1 MGARPTMSSASEQV
15 ISGLEGVLACES
27 SVAFIDGTIPELSY
41 RGYNIHDIAE
51 TLTYEQV
58 VYLLWHGELPS
69 TDQLRTFNTDLAAR
83 RGLPSVV
90 IDLLRLMPPSAHP
103 MAGLRTAVSLLG
115 TLDPQAD
122 DNSPTDLRRKAADLT
137 AKMPSIVAAQARIQM
152 GQAPIEPDAALSL
165 ASNYYYMLTGKQP
178 DATIIRTID
187 TSLLLYAEHETN
199 ASTFTCRT
207 VVGTESDFYSA
218 VVAGIGAIKGPLHG
232 GAIDEVMKMFLEID
246 QPERA
251 DAYIDQALAARRKV
265 AGFGHRVY
273 RAGDAR
279 APHLR
284 TMAQRLAEST
294 GDRKWFTIATTV
306 EQRMREAKGIIANV
320 DYYAAPVLYYVGF
333 PLALFTNFVA
343 SARISGWSAHIFE
356 QYADNRLI
364 RPRALYTGQHGRQLP
379 AGYR

>member
-1 MGARPTMSSASEQV
+1 MSSASEKV

-27 SVAFIDGTIPELSY
+27 SVAFIDGNIPELSY

-58 VYLLWHGELPS
+58 VYLLWHDELPS
-69 TDQLRTFNTDLAAR
+69 SDQLQSFRDDLAAR
-83 RGLPSVV
+83 RGIPSVV
-90 IDLLRLMPPSAHP
+90 IDLLRLMPASAHP

-122 DNSPTDLRRKAADLT
+122 DNSPADLRRKAADLT
-137 AKMPSIVAAQARIQM
+137 AKIPTIVAVQARLQT
-152 GQAPIEPDAALSL
+152 GQAPIEPDASLSL
-165 ASNYYYMLTGKQP
+165 AGNYYYMLTGKQP
-178 DATIIRTID
+178 DTTITRTID

-199 ASTFTCRT
+199 ASTFTCRA
-207 VVGTESDFYSA
+207 VVGTESDYYSA

-251 DAYIDQALAARRKV
+251 GAYLDQALAAKRKI

-284 TMAQRLAEST
+284 TMVERLAEST

-306 EQRMREAKGIIANV
+306 EQHMRQAKGIIANV
-320 DYYAAPVLYYVGF
+320 DYYAAPVLYHLGF

-356 QYADNRLI
+356 QYVNNRLI
-364 RPRALYTGQHGRQLP
+364 RPRALYTGHRGRQLP
-379 AGYR
+379 ADYR

>member
-1 MGARPTMSSASEQV
+1 MSSASEQV

-58 VYLLWHGELPS
+58 VYLLWQGELPS
-69 TDQLRTFNTDLAAR
+69 TDQLRTFNADLAAR

-122 DNSPTDLRRKAADLT
+122 DNSPADLRRKAADLT
-137 AKMPSIVAAQARIQM
+137 AKMPTIVAAQARIQM

-178 DATIIRTID
+178 DATITRTID

-199 ASTFTCRT
+199 ASTFTCRA
-207 VVGTESDFYSA
+207 VVGTEADYYSA

-251 DAYIDQALAARRKV
+251 AAYIDQALAARRKV

-320 DYYAAPVLYYVGF
+320 DYYAAPVLYYLGF
-333 PLALFTNFVA
+333 PLALFTNFVT

-356 QYADNRLI
+356 QYANNRLI
-364 RPRALYTGQHGRQLP
+364 RPRALYTGQRGRQLP

>member
-1 MGARPTMSSASEQV
+1 MSSSASEQV

-58 VYLLWHGELPS
+58 VYLLWNADLPS
-69 TDQLRTFNTDLAAR
+69 AEQLRTFNADLAAR

-122 DNSPTDLRRKAADLT
+122 DHSSTDLRRKAADLT
-137 AKMPSIVAAQARIQM
+137 AKMPTIIAAQARVQM

-165 ASNYYYMLTGKQP
+165 AGNYYYMLTGKQA
-178 DATIIRTID
+178 DATITRTID

-199 ASTFTCRT
+199 ASTFTCRA

-246 QPERA
+246 QPEHA

-320 DYYAAPVLYYVGF
+320 DYYAAPVLYYLGF

-356 QYADNRLI
+356 QYANNRLI
-364 RPRALYTGQHGRQLP
+364 RPRALYTGHRGRQLP

>member
-1 MGARPTMSSASEQV
+1 MSETSERV

-27 SVAFIDGTIPELSY
+27 SVAFIDGNIPELSY

-58 VYLLWHGELPS
+58 VYLLWHGELPTPPELQAFS
-69 TDQLRTFNTDLAAR
+69 ADLAAR
-83 RGLPSVV
+83 RSIPSAVV
-90 IDLLRLMPPSAHP
+90 DVLRLMPPSSHP

-115 TLDPQAD
+115 TLDPKAE
-122 DNSPTDLRRKAADLT
+122 DNSPVDLRRKAADLT
-137 AKMPSIVAAQARIQM
+137 AKIPTIVAAQVRLQT
-152 GQAPIEPDAALSL
+152 GQPLIEPDPTLSL
-165 ASNYYYMLTGKQP
+165 ASNYYYMVTGKQP
-178 DATIIRTID
+178 DSTITRTID

-199 ASTFTCRT
+199 ASTFACRV
-207 VVGTESDFYSA
+207 VVGTESDYYSA

-251 DAYIDQALAARRKV
+251 GAYIDQALAARRKIP
-265 AGFGHRVY
+265 GFGHRVY

-279 APHLR
+279 APHLK
-284 TMAQRLAEST
+284 TMAQRLAESM

-320 DYYAAPVLYYVGF
+320 DYYAALVLYHLGF
-333 PLALFTNFVA
+333 PLNLFTNFVA

-356 QYADNRLI
+356 QYANNRLI
-364 RPRALYTGQHGRQLP
+364 RPRALYTGHRNRQLP

>member
-1 MGARPTMSSASEQV
+1 MSSASEQV

-27 SVAFIDGTIPELSY
+27 SVAFIDGNIPELSY

-51 TLTYEQV
+51 VLTYEQV

-69 TDQLRTFNTDLAAR
+69 PDQVRAFGDDLAAR
-83 RGLPSVV
+83 RGIPSVV
-90 IDLLRLMPPSAHP
+90 IDLLRLMPASAHP

-122 DNSPTDLRRKAADLT
+122 DNSSADLRRKAADLA
-137 AKMPSIVAAQARIQM
+137 AKMPTIVAAQARMQM

-165 ASNYYYMLTGKQP
+165 AGNYYYMLTGKQP
-178 DATIIRTID
+178 DATITRTID

-199 ASTFTCRT
+199 ASTFTCRA

-246 QPERA
+246 RPERA
-251 DAYIDQALAARRKV
+251 AAYVNQALAARRKIP
-265 AGFGHRVY
+265 GFGHRVY

-284 TMAQRLAEST
+284 TMAERLAEAT

-306 EQRMREAKGIIANV
+306 EQHMREAKGIIANV
-320 DYYAAPVLYYVGF
+320 DYYAAPVLYHLGF

-356 QYADNRLI
+356 QYASNRLI
-364 RPRALYTGQHGRQLP
+364 RPRALYTGQRGRQLP

>member
-1 MGARPTMSSASEQV
+1 MSNASEKV

-27 SVAFIDGTIPELSY
+27 SVSFIDGNIPELSY

-69 TDQLRTFNTDLAAR
+69 APELQAFSADLAGR
-83 RGLPSVV
+83 RGIPSVV
-90 IDLLRLMPPSAHP
+90 VDLLRLMPTSAHP

-115 TLDPQAD
+115 TLDPEAED
-122 DNSPTDLRRKAADLT
+122 HSSVALRHKAADLA
-137 AKMPSIVAAQARIQM
+137 AKMPTIVAAQARLQM
-152 GQAPIEPDAALSL
+152 GQAPLDPDPALSL
-165 ASNYYYMLTGKQP
+165 AANYYYMLTGKQP
-178 DATIIRTID
+178 DATVTRTID
-187 TSLLLYAEHETN
+187 TGMLLYAEHETN
-199 ASTFTCRT
+199 ASTFACRV
-207 VVGTESDFYSA
+207 VVGTESDYYST

-251 DAYIDQALAARRKV
+251 VAYVDQALAAKRKIP
-265 AGFGHRVY
+265 GFGHRVY

-279 APHLR
+279 APHLKN
-284 TMAQRLAEST
+284 MAQRLAEST

-320 DYYAAPVLYYVGF
+320 DYYAAPVLHHLGF
-333 PLALFTNFVA
+333 PLNLFTNFVA

-356 QYADNRLI
+356 QYANNRLI
-364 RPRALYTGQHGRQLP
+364 RPRALYTGHRGRTLP
-379 AGYR
+379 AT

>member
-1 MGARPTMSSASEQV
+1 MSETSEQV

-27 SVAFIDGTIPELSY
+27 SVAFIDGNIPELSY

-58 VYLLWHGELPS
+58 VYLLWHGELPTPPELQAFS
-69 TDQLRTFNTDLAAR
+69 ADLAAR
-83 RGLPSVV
+83 RSIPSAVV
-90 IDLLRLMPPSAHP
+90 DVLRLIPPSSHP

-115 TLDPQAD
+115 TLDPKAE
-122 DNSPTDLRRKAADLT
+122 DNSPADLRRKAADLT
-137 AKMPSIVAAQARIQM
+137 AKIPTIVAAQVRLQT
-152 GQAPIEPDAALSL
+152 GQPLIEPDPTLSL

-178 DATIIRTID
+178 DATITRTID

-199 ASTFTCRT
+199 ASTFACRV
-207 VVGTESDFYSA
+207 VVGTESDYYSA

-251 DAYIDQALAARRKV
+251 GAYIDQALAARRKIP
-265 AGFGHRVY
+265 GFGHRVY

-279 APHLR
+279 APHLK
-284 TMAQRLAEST
+284 TMAQRLAESM

-320 DYYAAPVLYYVGF
+320 DYYAALVLYHLGF
-333 PLALFTNFVA
+333 PLNMFTNFVA

-356 QYADNRLI
+356 QYANNRLI
-364 RPRALYTGQHGRQLP
+364 RPRALYTGHRNRQLP

>member
-1 MGARPTMSSASEQV
+1 MSSATEQV

-69 TDQLRTFNTDLAAR
+69 TDQLRTFHTDLAGR

-122 DNSPTDLRRKAADLT
+122 DNNPTDLRRKAADLT
-137 AKMPSIVAAQARIQM
+137 AKMPTIVAAQARIQT
-152 GQAPIEPDAALSL
+152 GEAPIEPDASLSL
-165 ASNYYYMLTGKQP
+165 ASNYYYMLTGKHP
-178 DATIIRTID
+178 DATITRTID

-199 ASTFTCRT
+199 ASTFTCRA

-246 QPERA
+246 RPERA
-251 DAYIDQALAARRKV
+251 AAYIDHALAERRKI

-294 GDRKWFTIATTV
+294 GDRKWFSIATTV

-320 DYYAAPVLYYVGF
+320 DYFAAPVLYYVGF
-333 PLALFTNFVA
+333 PLALFTNVVA

-356 QYADNRLI
+356 QYANNRLI
-364 RPRALYTGQHGRQLP
+364 RPRALYTGQRGRQLP
-379 AGYR
+379 ASYR

>member
-1 MGARPTMSSASEQV
+1 
-15 ISGLEGVLACES
+15 
-27 SVAFIDGTIPELSY
+27 
-41 RGYNIHDIAE
+41 
-51 TLTYEQV
+51 
-58 VYLLWHGELPS
+58 
-69 TDQLRTFNTDLAAR
+69 
-83 RGLPSVV
+83 
-90 IDLLRLMPPSAHP
+90 
-103 MAGLRTAVSLLG
+103 
-115 TLDPQAD
+115 
-122 DNSPTDLRRKAADLT
+122 LRRKAADLT
-137 AKMPSIVAAQARIQM
+137 AKMPTIVAAQARLHM
-152 GQAPIEPDAALSL
+152 GQAVIEPDPSLSL

-178 DATIIRTID
+178 DATITRTID

-199 ASTFTCRT
+199 ASTFTCRA

-251 DAYIDQALAARRKV
+251 AVYIDQALAERRKI

-284 TMAQRLAEST
+284 SMAQRLAEST
-294 GDRKWFTIATTV
+294 GDQKWFTMATLV

-320 DYYAAPVLYYVGF
+320 DYYAAPVLYYLGF

-356 QYADNRLI
+356 QYANNRLI
-364 RPRALYTGQHGRQLP
+364 RPRALYTGPRNRKLP
-379 AGYR
+379 DGL

>member
-1 MGARPTMSSASEQV
+1 MSSASEQV

-27 SVAFIDGTIPELSY
+27 SVAFIDGNIPELSY

-58 VYLLWHGELPS
+58 VYLLWHGELAS
-69 TDQLRTFNTDLAAR
+69 ADQLRTFNADLAAR

-90 IDLLRLMPPSAHP
+90 IDLLRLMPASAHP

-115 TLDPQAD
+115 TLDLQAD

-137 AKMPSIVAAQARIQM
+137 AKMPTIVAAQARVQM
-152 GQAPIEPDAALSL
+152 GQAPIEPDASLSL
-165 ASNYYYMLTGKQP
+165 AGNYYYMLTGKQR
-178 DATIIRTID
+178 DATITRTID

-199 ASTFTCRT
+199 ASTFTCRA

-251 DAYIDQALAARRKV
+251 AAYIDQALAARRKV
-265 AGFGHRVY
+265 AGFGH
-273 RAGDAR
+273 
-279 APHLR
+279 
-284 TMAQRLAEST
+284 
-294 GDRKWFTIATTV
+294 
-306 EQRMREAKGIIANV
+306 
-320 DYYAAPVLYYVGF
+320 
-333 PLALFTNFVA
+333 
-343 SARISGWSAHIFE
+343 
-356 QYADNRLI
+356 
-364 RPRALYTGQHGRQLP
+364 
-379 AGYR
+379 

>member
-1 MGARPTMSSASEQV
+1 MSSASEQV

-27 SVAFIDGTIPELSY
+27 SVAFIDGNIPELSY

-58 VYLLWHGELPS
+58 VYLLWNGELPS
-69 TDQLRTFNTDLAAR
+69 SDQLRTFRDDLAAR

-90 IDLLRLMPPSAHP
+90 IDLLRLMPASAHP

-122 DNSPTDLRRKAADLT
+122 DNSPADLRRKAADLT
-137 AKMPSIVAAQARIQM
+137 AKIPTIVAVQARLQT
-152 GQAPIEPDAALSL
+152 GQTPIEPDASLSL
-165 ASNYYYMLTGKQP
+165 AANYYYMLTGKQP
-178 DATIIRTID
+178 DTTITRTID

-199 ASTFTCRT
+199 ASTFTCRA
-207 VVGTESDFYSA
+207 VVGTESDYYSA

-251 DAYIDQALAARRKV
+251 GAYLDQALAARRKI

-284 TMAQRLAEST
+284 AMAERLAEST

-306 EQRMREAKGIIANV
+306 EQHMRQAKGIIANV
-320 DYYAAPVLYYVGF
+320 DYYAAPVLYHLGF

-356 QYADNRLI
+356 QYANNRLI
-364 RPRALYTGQHGRQLP
+364 RPRALYTGHHGRQLP
-379 AGYR
+379 ADSR

>member
-1 MGARPTMSSASEQV
+1 MSSASEQV

-27 SVAFIDGTIPELSY
+27 SVAFIDGNIPELSY

-51 TLTYEQV
+51 ILTYEQV
-58 VYLLWHGELPS
+58 VHLLWHGELPS
-69 TDQLRTFNTDLAAR
+69 SDELRAFHADLAAR

-122 DNSPTDLRRKAADLT
+122 DNSPADLRRKAADLT
-137 AKMPSIVAAQARIQM
+137 AKMPTIVAAQARIQM
-152 GQAPIEPDAALSL
+152 GQAPIEPDPSLSL
-165 ASNYYYMLTGKQP
+165 ASNYYYMLTGKQADP
-178 DATIIRTID
+178 TITRTLD

-199 ASTFTCRT
+199 ASTFTCRA
-207 VVGTESDFYSA
+207 VVGTESDLYSA

-251 DAYIDQALAARRKV
+251 AAYIDQALAVRRKV

-284 TMAQRLAEST
+284 TMAQRLSEST
-294 GDRKWFTIATTV
+294 GDRKWFAIATTV

-320 DYYAAPVLYYVGF
+320 DYYAAPVLYHLGF

-356 QYADNRLI
+356 QYAHNRLI
-364 RPRALYTGQHGRQLP
+364 RPRALYTGHRGRQLP

>member
-1 MGARPTMSSASEQV
+1 MSNASEKV

-27 SVAFIDGTIPELSY
+27 SVSFIDGNIPELSY

-69 TDQLRTFNTDLAAR
+69 APELQAFSADLAGR
-83 RGLPSVV
+83 RGIPSVV
-90 IDLLRLMPPSAHP
+90 VDLLRLMPTSAHP

-115 TLDPQAD
+115 TLDPEAED
-122 DNSPTDLRRKAADLT
+122 HSSVALRHKAADLA
-137 AKMPSIVAAQARIQM
+137 AKMPTIVAAQARLQM
-152 GQAPIEPDAALSL
+152 GQAPLAPDPALSL
-165 ASNYYYMLTGKQP
+165 AANYYYMLTGKQP
-178 DATIIRTID
+178 DATVTRTID
-187 TSLLLYAEHETN
+187 TGMLLYAEHETN
-199 ASTFTCRT
+199 ASTFACRV
-207 VVGTESDFYSA
+207 VVGTESDYYST

-251 DAYIDQALAARRKV
+251 VAYVDQALAAKRKIP
-265 AGFGHRVY
+265 GFGHRVY

-279 APHLR
+279 APHLKN
-284 TMAQRLAEST
+284 MAQRLAEST
-294 GDRKWFTIATTV
+294 GDRKWLTIATTV

-320 DYYAAPVLYYVGF
+320 DYYAAPVLHHLGF
-333 PLALFTNFVA
+333 PLNLFTNFVA

-356 QYADNRLI
+356 QYANNRLI
-364 RPRALYTGQHGRQLP
+364 RPRALYTGHRGRTLP
-379 AGYR
+379 AT

>member
-1 MGARPTMSSASEQV
+1 MSSTSETV

-58 VYLLWHGELPS
+58 VYLLWHGELPTPAEFQAFS
-69 TDQLRTFNTDLAAR
+69 ADLAGR
-83 RGLPSVV
+83 RSIPSAVLDV
-90 IDLLRLMPPSAHP
+90 LRLTPPSSHP
-103 MAGLRTAVSLLG
+103 MAALRTAVSLLG

-122 DNSPTDLRRKAADLT
+122 DNSPADLRRKAADLV
-137 AKMPSIVAAQARIQM
+137 AKIPTIVATQVRLQT
-152 GQAPIEPDAALSL
+152 GQPLIDPDPALSL
-165 ASNYYYMLTGKQP
+165 AGNYYYMLTGKQP
-178 DATIIRTID
+178 DATITRTID

-199 ASTFTCRT
+199 ASTFACRV
-207 VVGTESDFYSA
+207 VVGTESDYYSA

-251 DAYIDQALAARRKV
+251 TAYIDQALAARRKI

-279 APHLR
+279 APHLKS
-284 TMAQRLAEST
+284 MAQRLADSMD
-294 GDRKWFTIATTV
+294 DRKWFTIATAV
-306 EQRMREAKGIIANV
+306 EQRMRQAKGIIANV
-320 DYYAAPVLYYVGF
+320 DYYAALVLYHLGF
-333 PLALFTNFVA
+333 PLNLFTNFVA

-356 QYADNRLI
+356 QYANNRLI
-364 RPRALYTGQHGRQLP
+364 RPRALYTGHRGRQLP
-379 AGYR
+379 AGY

>member
-1 MGARPTMSSASEQV
+1 MSETSERV

-27 SVAFIDGTIPELSY
+27 SVAFIDGNIPELSY

-58 VYLLWHGELPS
+58 VYLLWHGELPTPPELQAFS
-69 TDQLRTFNTDLAAR
+69 ADLAAR
-83 RGLPSVV
+83 RSIPSAVV
-90 IDLLRLMPPSAHP
+90 DVLRLMPPSSHP

-115 TLDPQAD
+115 TLDPKAE
-122 DNSPTDLRRKAADLT
+122 DNSPADLRRKAADLT
-137 AKMPSIVAAQARIQM
+137 AKIPTIVAAQVRLQT
-152 GQAPIEPDAALSL
+152 GQPLIEPDPTLSL
-165 ASNYYYMLTGKQP
+165 ASNYYYMVTGKQP
-178 DATIIRTID
+178 DSTITRTID

-199 ASTFTCRT
+199 ASTFACRV
-207 VVGTESDFYSA
+207 VVGTESDYYSA

-251 DAYIDQALAARRKV
+251 GAYIDQALAARRKIP
-265 AGFGHRVY
+265 GFGHRVY

-279 APHLR
+279 APHLK
-284 TMAQRLAEST
+284 TMAQRLAESM

-320 DYYAAPVLYYVGF
+320 DYYAALVLYHLGF
-333 PLALFTNFVA
+333 PLNLFTNFVA

-356 QYADNRLI
+356 QYANNRLI
-364 RPRALYTGQHGRQLP
+364 RPRALYTGHRNRQLP

>member
-1 MGARPTMSSASEQV
+1 MSSASEQV

-27 SVAFIDGTIPELSY
+27 SVAFIDGNIPELSY

-58 VYLLWHGELPS
+58 VYLLWNGELPS
-69 TDQLRTFNTDLAAR
+69 SDQLRTFRDDLAAR

-90 IDLLRLMPPSAHP
+90 IDLLRLMPASAHP

-122 DNSPTDLRRKAADLT
+122 DNSPADLRRKAADLT
-137 AKMPSIVAAQARIQM
+137 AKIPTIVAVQARLQT
-152 GQAPIEPDAALSL
+152 GQTPIEPDASLSL
-165 ASNYYYMLTGKQP
+165 AANYYYMLTGKQP
-178 DATIIRTID
+178 DTTITRTID

-199 ASTFTCRT
+199 ASTFTCRA
-207 VVGTESDFYSA
+207 VVGTESDYYSA

-251 DAYIDQALAARRKV
+251 GAYLDQALAARRKI

-284 TMAQRLAEST
+284 AMAERLAEST

-306 EQRMREAKGIIANV
+306 EQHMRQAKGIIANV
-320 DYYAAPVLYYVGF
+320 DYYAAPVLYHLGF

-356 QYADNRLI
+356 QYANNRLI
-364 RPRALYTGQHGRQLP
+364 RPRALYTGHHGRQLP
-379 AGYR
+379 ADYR

>member
-1 MGARPTMSSASEQV
+1 MSTASEQV

-27 SVAFIDGTIPELSY
+27 SVAFIDGNIPELSY

-51 TLTYEQV
+51 TLAYEQV

-69 TDQLRTFNTDLAAR
+69 PAELQAFSADLAAR
-83 RGLPSVV
+83 RSVPSVV
-90 IDLLRLMPPSAHP
+90 IDLLRLMPASAHP

-115 TLDPQAD
+115 TLDPQAE
-122 DNSPTDLRRKAADLT
+122 DNSSADLRRKAADLT
-137 AKMPSIVAAQARIQM
+137 AKIPTIVAAQACLQM
-152 GQAPIEPDAALSL
+152 GQSPVEPDPALSL

-178 DATIIRTID
+178 DATITRTID

-199 ASTFTCRT
+199 ASTFACR
-207 VVGTESDFYSA
+207 VVAGTESDYYS
-218 VVAGIGAIKGPLHG
+218 VVVGGIGAIKGPLHG

-251 DAYIDQALAARRKV
+251 AAYIDQALAARRKI

-284 TMAQRLAEST
+284 SMAERLAEAT
-294 GDRKWFTIATTV
+294 GDRKWFAIATTV

-320 DYYAAPVLYYVGF
+320 DYYAAPVLYHLGF
-333 PLALFTNFVA
+333 PLNLFTNFVA

-356 QYADNRLI
+356 QYANNRLI
-364 RPRALYTGQHGRQLP
+364 RPRALYTGHRGRQLP

>member
-1 MGARPTMSSASEQV
+1 MSSASEQV
-15 ISGLEGVLACES
+15 IRGLEGVLACES
-27 SVAFIDGTIPELSY
+27 SVAFIDGNIPELSY

-58 VYLLWHGELPS
+58 VYLLWNGELPS
-69 TDQLRTFNTDLAAR
+69 AVQLRTFNADLAAR

-115 TLDPQAD
+115 TLDPQAE
-122 DNSPTDLRRKAADLT
+122 DNSPTDVRRKAADLT
-137 AKMPSIVAAQARIQM
+137 AKMPTIVAAQARIQM
-152 GQAPIEPDAALSL
+152 GQAPIEPEASLSL
-165 ASNYYYMLTGKQP
+165 AGNYYYMLTGKQP
-178 DATIIRTID
+178 DATITRPID

-199 ASTFTCRT
+199 ASTFTCRA

-294 GDRKWFTIATTV
+294 GDRKWFAIATAV

-320 DYYAAPVLYYVGF
+320 DYYAAPVLYYLGF

-364 RPRALYTGQHGRQLP
+364 RPRALYTGQRGRQLP

>member
-1 MGARPTMSSASEQV
+1 MSSVSEKV

-27 SVAFIDGTIPELSY
+27 SVAFIDGNIPELSY

-51 TLTYEQV
+51 ALTYEQA
-58 VYLLWHGELPS
+58 VYLLWNGELPS
-69 TDQLRTFNTDLAAR
+69 ADQLRAFHADLAAR
-83 RGLPSVV
+83 RGIPSVV
-90 IDLLRLMPPSAHP
+90 IDLLRLMPASAHP

-137 AKMPSIVAAQARIQM
+137 AKMPTIVAAQARLQT
-152 GQAPIEPDAALSL
+152 GQAPIEPDASLSL
-165 ASNYYYMLTGKQP
+165 AGNYYYMLTGKQP
-178 DATIIRTID
+178 DATITRTID

-199 ASTFTCRT
+199 ASTFTCRA

-251 DAYIDQALAARRKV
+251 AAYIDQALAARRKV
-265 AGFGHRVY
+265 PGFGHRVY

-320 DYYAAPVLYYVGF
+320 DYYAAPVLYHLGF

-356 QYADNRLI
+356 QYANNRLI
-364 RPRALYTGQHGRQLP
+364 RPRALYTGHRGRQLP

>member
-1 MGARPTMSSASEQV
+1 MSSASEHV

-27 SVAFIDGTIPELSY
+27 SVAYIDGTIPELSY

-51 TLTYEQV
+51 TLTYEQA

-69 TDQLRTFNTDLAAR
+69 ADQLRTFNADLAGQ

-115 TLDPQAD
+115 TLDPQAEE
-122 DNSPTDLRRKAADLT
+122 NAPVDLRRKAADLT
-137 AKMPSIVAAQARIQM
+137 AKMPTIVAAQARIQL
-152 GQAPIEPDAALSL
+152 GQAPIEPDASLSL
-165 ASNYYYMLTGKQP
+165 AGNYYYMLTGKQP
-178 DATIIRTID
+178 DATITRTID

-199 ASTFTCRT
+199 ASTFTCRA

-246 QPERA
+246 RPERA
-251 DAYIDQALAARRKV
+251 AAYIDEALAARRKV
-265 AGFGHRVY
+265 PGFGHRVY

-320 DYYAAPVLYYVGF
+320 DYYAAPVLYYLGF

-356 QYADNRLI
+356 QYANNRLI
-364 RPRALYTGQHGRQLP
+364 RPRALYTGQRGRQLP

>member
-1 MGARPTMSSASEQV
+1 MSSANEHV

-27 SVAFIDGTIPELSY
+27 SVAFIDGDVPELSY

-69 TDQLRTFNTDLAAR
+69 PEQLRTFSADLAAR
-83 RGLPSVV
+83 RGIPSVV
-90 IDLLRLMPPSAHP
+90 VDLLRLMPQSAHP

-122 DNSPTDLRRKAADLT
+122 DNSPAELRRKAADLT
-137 AKMPSIVAAQARIQM
+137 AKMPTIVAAQARLLA
-152 GQAPIEPDAALSL
+152 GQAPIEPDATLSL

-178 DATIIRTID
+178 DATITRTID

-199 ASTFTCRT
+199 ASTFTCRA
-207 VVGTESDFYSA
+207 VVGTESDYYSA

-251 DAYIDQALAARRKV
+251 AAYVDQALAARRKIS
-265 AGFGHRVY
+265 GFGHRVY

-284 TMAQRLAEST
+284 AMAERLAEST
-294 GDRKWFTIATTV
+294 GDRKWFAIATTV
-306 EQRMREAKGIIANV
+306 EQHMRQAKGIIANV
-320 DYYAAPVLYYVGF
+320 DYYAAPVLYHLGF
-333 PLALFTNFVA
+333 PLAVFTNFVA

-356 QYADNRLI
+356 QYASNRLI
-364 RPRALYTGQHGRQLP
+364 RPRALYTGHRGRQLP

>member
-1 MGARPTMSSASEQV
+1 MSTASEQV

-27 SVAFIDGTIPELSY
+27 SVAFIDGNIPELSY

-69 TDQLRTFNTDLAAR
+69 PAELQAFSADLAAR
-83 RGLPSVV
+83 RNVPSVV
-90 IDLLRLMPPSAHP
+90 IDLLRLMPASAHP

-115 TLDPQAD
+115 TLDPQAE
-122 DNSPTDLRRKAADLT
+122 DNSSADLRRKAADLT
-137 AKMPSIVAAQARIQM
+137 AKIPTIVAAQARLQM
-152 GQAPIEPDAALSL
+152 GQSPVEPDPALSL

-178 DATIIRTID
+178 DATITRTID

-199 ASTFTCRT
+199 ASTFACR
-207 VVGTESDFYSA
+207 VVAGTESDCYS
-218 VVAGIGAIKGPLHG
+218 VVVGGIGAIKGPLHG

-251 DAYIDQALAARRKV
+251 AAYIDQALAARRKIP
-265 AGFGHRVY
+265 GFGHRVY

-284 TMAQRLAEST
+284 TMAERLAEAT
-294 GDRKWFTIATTV
+294 GDRKWFAIATTV

-320 DYYAAPVLYYVGF
+320 DYYAAPVLYYLGF
-333 PLALFTNFVA
+333 PLNLFTNFVA

-356 QYADNRLI
+356 QYANNRLI
-364 RPRALYTGQHGRQLP
+364 RPRALYTGHRGRQLP

>member
-1 MGARPTMSSASEQV
+1 MSSASEQV

-27 SVAFIDGTIPELSY
+27 SVAYIDGTIPELSY

-58 VYLLWHGELPS
+58 TYLLWNDELPS
-69 TDQLRTFNTDLAAR
+69 PERLRTFNADLAAR

-90 IDLLRLMPPSAHP
+90 IDLLRLMPGAAHP

-122 DNSPTDLRRKAADLT
+122 DNSPADLRRKAADLT
-137 AKMPSIVAAQARIQM
+137 AKMPTIVAAQARVQM
-152 GQAPIEPDAALSL
+152 GQAPIEPDASLSL

-178 DATIIRTID
+178 DATITRTID

-199 ASTFTCRT
+199 ASTFTCRA

-251 DAYIDQALAARRKV
+251 AAYIDQALAARRKV

-294 GDRKWFTIATTV
+294 GDRKWFTIATAV

-320 DYYAAPVLYYVGF
+320 DYYAAPVLYYLGF

-356 QYADNRLI
+356 QYANNRLI
-364 RPRALYTGQHGRQLP
+364 RPRALYTGRRGRQLP

>member
-1 MGARPTMSSASEQV
+1 MSSASEQV

-51 TLTYEQV
+51 SLTYEQV

-69 TDQLRTFNTDLAAR
+69 PDQLRTFTADLATR

-137 AKMPSIVAAQARIQM
+137 AKMPTIVATQARLQM
-152 GQAPIEPDAALSL
+152 GQAAIEPDASLSL
-165 ASNYYYMLTGKQP
+165 ANNYYYMLTGKQA
-178 DATIIRTID
+178 DATLTRSID

-199 ASTFTCRT
+199 ASTFTCRA

-251 DAYIDQALAARRKV
+251 AAYIEQALAAGRKIP
-265 AGFGHRVY
+265 GFGHRVY

-284 TMAQRLAEST
+284 TMAQRLAESI
-294 GDRKWFTIATTV
+294 GDRKWFSIATAV

-320 DYYAAPVLYYVGF
+320 DYYAAPVLYYLGF

-356 QYADNRLI
+356 QYANNRLI
-364 RPRALYTGQHGRQLP
+364 RPRALYTGPRGRQVP

>member
-1 MGARPTMSSASEQV
+1 MSSSASEQV

-58 VYLLWHGELPS
+58 VYLLWNADLPS
-69 TDQLRTFNTDLAAR
+69 AEQLRTFNADLAAR

-122 DNSPTDLRRKAADLT
+122 DHSSTDLRRKAADLT
-137 AKMPSIVAAQARIQM
+137 AKMPTIIAAQARVQM
-152 GQAPIEPDAALSL
+152 GQAPIEPDAALSM
-165 ASNYYYMLTGKQP
+165 AGNYYYMLTGKQA
-178 DATIIRTID
+178 DATITRTID

-199 ASTFTCRT
+199 ASTFTCRA

-251 DAYIDQALAARRKV
+251 AAYIDQALAARRKV

-320 DYYAAPVLYYVGF
+320 DYYAAPVLYYLGF

-356 QYADNRLI
+356 QYANNRLI
-364 RPRALYTGQHGRQLP
+364 RPRALYTGHRGRQLP

>member
-1 MGARPTMSSASEQV
+1 MGHAP
-15 ISGLEGVLACES
+15 
-27 SVAFIDGTIPELSY
+27 
-41 RGYNIHDIAE
+41 
-51 TLTYEQV
+51 
-58 VYLLWHGELPS
+58 
-69 TDQLRTFNTDLAAR
+69 
-83 RGLPSVV
+83 
-90 IDLLRLMPPSAHP
+90 
-103 MAGLRTAVSLLG
+103 
-115 TLDPQAD
+115 LDP
-122 DNSPTDLRRKAADLT
+122 
-137 AKMPSIVAAQARIQM
+137 
-152 GQAPIEPDAALSL
+152 DASL
-165 ASNYYYMLTGKQP
+165 GLAGNYYYMLTGKQP
-178 DATIIRTID
+178 DATITRTID

-199 ASTFTCRT
+199 ASTFTCRA

-251 DAYIDQALAARRKV
+251 GAYLDRALAAKRKI

-284 TMAQRLAEST
+284 TMAERLAEST
-294 GDRKWFTIATTV
+294 GDRKWFTIATMV
-306 EQRMREAKGIIANV
+306 EEHMRKAKGIIANV
-320 DYYAAPVLYYVGF
+320 DYYAAPVLYHLGF

-356 QYADNRLI
+356 QYANNRLI
-364 RPRALYTGQHGRQLP
+364 RPRALYTGQRDRQLP